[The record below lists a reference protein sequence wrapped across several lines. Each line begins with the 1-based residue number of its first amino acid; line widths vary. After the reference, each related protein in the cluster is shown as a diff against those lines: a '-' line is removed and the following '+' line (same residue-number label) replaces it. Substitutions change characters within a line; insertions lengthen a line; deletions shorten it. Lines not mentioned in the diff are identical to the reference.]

1 MLKPLADR
9 VIVKF
14 EEEKEEKTVG
24 GLILTTKA
32 ASSSYATATVV
43 ACGAG
48 KVASRISRFLLKF
61 CYSVIFICYQY
72 TESAGL
78 FHRNRHC
85 CNRDIRI
92 ACLMVVEHNLVIHL
106 INMVA

>member
-48 KVASRISRFLLKF
+48 KIDSDDCESRR
-61 CYSVIFICYQY
+61 QG
-72 TESAGL
+72 SAEQV
-78 FHRNRHC
+78 RWSE
-85 CNRDIRI
+85 D
-92 ACLMVVEHNLVIHL
+92 
-106 INMVA
+106 

>member
-32 ASSSYATATVV
+32 ASSRKGCFYRYIDSDD
-43 ACGAG
+43 CE
-48 KVASRISRFLLKF
+48 SRR
-61 CYSVIFICYQY
+61 QG
-72 TESAGL
+72 SAEQV
-78 FHRNRHC
+78 RWSE
-85 CNRDIRI
+85 D
-92 ACLMVVEHNLVIHL
+92 
-106 INMVA
+106 